1 MGNVWWVNQKGADED
16 VLWAP
21 LKGGAG
27 QTVPHW
33 DALRDVRV
41 GDTVIHHVKQ
51 QIVAVSEVT
60 SDPEPR
66 KYPFVADSAGE
77 ANTDGIFVDL
87 ARTDLTGRIRKDEIP
102 LDIRKRASTGS
113 AGGPFQA
120 DGENAKQ
127 GYLYPVE
134 AELWDWLTGLSA
146 ELAGPVSSVDDP
158 PAGDVIGARETDAA
172 SSVKARKEQAWL
184 RQRHLQGRPE
194 ATCGI
199 CGQVRPERYLH
210 LAHIKRRADATDAER
225 WDENIGML
233 ACLFG
238 CDQAFEC
245 GDLRVAE
252 DGVIRLG
259 DPTDPFVEASFG
271 ALAGSTAPAYHEG
284 NAAYFAARDASF
296 PRPTE

>member
-146 ELAGPVSSVDDP
+146 ELAGPVSSVAKSRLGSGRDTFKADLKP
-158 PAGDVIGARETDAA
+158 RAA
-172 SSVKARKEQAWL
+172 SAAKCVLSVTCTWL
-184 RQRHLQGRPE
+184 TSSG
-194 ATCGI
+194 
-199 CGQVRPERYLH
+199 VRTLPTLN
-210 LAHIKRRADATDAER
+210 A
-225 WDENIGML
+225 GMKTS
-233 ACLFG
+233 G
-238 CDQAFEC
+238 C
-245 GDLRVAE
+245 
-252 DGVIRLG
+252 
-259 DPTDPFVEASFG
+259 
-271 ALAGSTAPAYHEG
+271 
-284 NAAYFAARDASF
+284 
-296 PRPTE
+296 